1 MTKAMLASD
10 GPSTVA
16 STMARGRNGITRNQS
31 VTRISTESVQRPKW
45 PAAMPT
51 TEPITIEITEA
62 RNPTSSDTRD
72 PQMVRASTERP
83 LSSVPSGNSALGGE
97 NGVPVALVTS
107 SSLAGTSTGA
117 NTAMATNRTR
127 MASPTMP
134 MLLRRYSLQARP
146 AACRRRA
153 RAMARGLSCGGRL
166 GGRVVSISGAPPSGS
181 SMVGWVISRSA
192 RAGRGRHRGGRRS
205 GWRRSRPR

>member
-1 MTKAMLASD
+1 
-10 GPSTVA
+10 
-16 STMARGRNGITRNQS
+16 
-31 VTRISTESVQRPKW
+31 VTRISSESVQRPKW

-51 TEPITIEITEA
+51 TEPITTEIIEA

-83 LSSVPSGNSALGGE
+83 LSSVPRGNSPLGGE

-107 SSLAGTSTGA
+107 SWLSGTSSGA

-134 MLLRRYSLQARP
+134 MLLRRYSRHARA

-153 RAMARGLSCGGRL
+153 RAIARGLSWGGRL
-166 GGRVVSISGAPPSGS
+166 GGTVVSAWGVPPSGS
-181 SMVGWVISRSA
+181 SIVGWVISRSSH
-192 RAGRGRHRGGRRS
+192 AGRGRHRGGRRA

>member
-1 MTKAMLASD
+1 
-10 GPSTVA
+10 V
-16 STMARGRNGITRNQS
+16 I
-31 VTRISTESVQRPKW
+31 RIRIESGQRPKW

-51 TEPITIEITEA
+51 TEPITTEMTEA

-107 SSLAGTSTGA
+107 SSLSGTSSGA
-117 NTAMATNRTR
+117 NTAMAMNRTR
-127 MASPTMP
+127 MTSPTMP
-134 MLLRRYSLQARP
+134 TVLRRYSLQARP

-153 RAMARGLSCGGRL
+153 RVMARGLSCAGRL
-166 GGRVVSISGAPPSGS
+166 GGRVVSARAGPSSGSRPSGS
-181 SMVGWVISRSA
+181 SMVGWVISRSSP
-192 RAGRGRHRGGRRS
+192 AGRGRHRGGRRA
-205 GWRRSRPR
+205 GWR